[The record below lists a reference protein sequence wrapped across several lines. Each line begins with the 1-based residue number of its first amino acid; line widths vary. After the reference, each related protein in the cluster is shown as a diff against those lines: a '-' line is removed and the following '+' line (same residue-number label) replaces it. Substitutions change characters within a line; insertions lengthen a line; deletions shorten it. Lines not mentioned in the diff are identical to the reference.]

1 MTSILRDVIIGI
13 PVVANGKE
21 FKEDYHFYLQKAVTI
36 LTEVFS
42 KSQVA

>member
-1 MTSILRDVIIGI
+1 MTFIIREIIIGT

-21 FKEDYHFYLQKAVTI
+21 FKEDFHFYLKKAVTI